1 MNISLQNIDKVN
13 ALINIEVAKADYQE
27 NVDKTLRDYRKKA
40 NIPGFRKG
48 MAPMGMINKMFGKQ
62 AKMEEINKTIGEA
75 LFGYIRENKI
85 NVLGEPLPSAQQEA
99 IDFDSAEDFVVS
111 FDIAIAPEF
120 NVELSKE
127 DKVDYYN
134 ISITEEMIEQQV
146 SALQQRFGSYQP
158 VEEATDKDMIK
169 GDLAELDEEGN
180 IKEGGLMVEGAS
192 LMPAYFHNDEQ
203 KAKFADIKKFASI
216 DFNPSEAAGGN
227 EAELASILK
236 MSKEDAQNYKG
247 NFRLTVTEIT
257 HFVPAEK
264 NEEFF
269 KNACGD
275 DCTTEELFIA
285 NIKEMIA
292 EQLVPE
298 QDYKFGIDAR
308 KMIETKI
315 GEIEMPEAF
324 LKRWLLATGKDKTA
338 EQVEEE
344 FPKMLPELKWHLIK
358 EQLVKNFNVKVEDAD
373 MLEIAKRSTMAQFAQ
388 YGMANVPAE
397 LLENY
402 AKQMLQNKEAARNI
416 AERAIE
422 DKIVSA
428 IKEAVSLDEKGVTIE
443 EFQKLFETK

>member
-1 MNISLQNIDKVN
+1 MNISLQNVDNVN
-13 ALINIEVAKADYQE
+13 AIIKIEVSKADYQE
-27 NVDKTLRDYRKKA
+27 KVDSVLKDYRKKA

-48 MAPMGMINKMFGKQ
+48 MAPKGMINKMFGKQ

>member
-192 LMPAYFHNDEQ
+192 LMPAYFHNDE
-203 KAKFADIKKFASI
+203 
-216 DFNPSEAAGGN
+216 
-227 EAELASILK
+227 
-236 MSKEDAQNYKG
+236 
-247 NFRLTVTEIT
+247 
-257 HFVPAEK
+257 
-264 NEEFF
+264 
-269 KNACGD
+269 
-275 DCTTEELFIA
+275 
-285 NIKEMIA
+285 
-292 EQLVPE
+292 
-298 QDYKFGIDAR
+298 
-308 KMIETKI
+308 I
-315 GEIEMPEAF
+315 G
-324 LKRWLLATGKDKTA
+324 
-338 EQVEEE
+338 
-344 FPKMLPELKWHLIK
+344 
-358 EQLVKNFNVKVEDAD
+358 
-373 MLEIAKRSTMAQFAQ
+373 
-388 YGMANVPAE
+388 
-397 LLENY
+397 
-402 AKQMLQNKEAARNI
+402 
-416 AERAIE
+416 RAH
-422 DKIVSA
+422 V
-428 IKEAVSLDEKGVTIE
+428 
-443 EFQKLFETK
+443 